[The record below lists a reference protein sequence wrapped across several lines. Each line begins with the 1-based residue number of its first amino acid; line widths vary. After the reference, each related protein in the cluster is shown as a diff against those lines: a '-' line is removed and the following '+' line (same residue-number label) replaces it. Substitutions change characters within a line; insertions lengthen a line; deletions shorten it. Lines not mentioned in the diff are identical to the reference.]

1 MSFPETFMLCHSF
14 CEVWRRSC
22 MGRTKCFGNLGW
34 GSKMNT
40 FNICK
45 VKKKY
50 NSHGEEPYY
59 LALFSGGNK
68 GITRGKSPLHTF
80 NGTFYIQSWKENGIS
95 NKAELL
101 VCFSSLYEPI
111 HHVDFLLGFCLSI
124 FDPVLTGYK
133 PLLKATLSITFHEPM

>member
-1 MSFPETFMLCHSF
+1 MKSE
-14 CEVWRRSC
+14 EVAVWEEQ
-22 MGRTKCFGNLGW
+22 NVLEIW
-34 GSKMNT
+34 GGEVKWTHLISVKL
-40 FNICK
+40 
-45 VKKKY
+45 KKKY

-124 FDPVLTGYK
+124 FDLVLTGYK